1 MGIIPTGAS
10 VYGLKKQCSVT
21 DWYIIFT
28 MSRHSLNPK
37 TLELVMPSDAVLS
50 EVAQEVTPSEITTDF
65 IQGVISRML
74 ELSAGKGH
82 SKSDSRQMVG
92 LAAVQLGVS
101 KRIVSIDVTATGQKQ
116 EQNLEIFINPK
127 IIEHSMDLVDGRE
140 GCWSCGN
147 VCGNVARHSRVTV
160 EALDSSGKPF
170 KRDFVGFVARI
181 AQHEI
186 DHLDGVRFP
195 ERIPVDQSYRMHW
208 VEPAEF
214 ERYRNEWQNWPRLCS
229 REQWESV
236 KTGA

>member
-1 MGIIPTGAS
+1 
-10 VYGLKKQCSVT
+10 
-21 DWYIIFT
+21 
-28 MSRHSLNPK
+28 MSKHSLSPE

-50 EVAQEVTPSEITTDF
+50 EAAQEVTPSEITTDF

-92 LAAVQLGVS
+92 LAAVQLGIS
-101 KRIVSIDVTATGQKQ
+101 KRIVSIDITATGQKQ
-116 EQNLEIFINPK
+116 EQNLAIFINPK
-127 IIEHSMDLVDGRE
+127 IIKHSEDAVDGRE

-147 VCGNVARHSRVTV
+147 VCGNVARYSRVTV
-160 EALDSSGKPF
+160 EALDSNGKPF
-170 KRDFVGFVARI
+170 KQDFEGFVARI

-195 ERIPVDQSYRMHW
+195 ERIPIDQLHRLHW
-208 VEPAEF
+208 VEHADF
-214 ERYRNEWQNWPRLCS
+214 ERYRNEWHNWHQLCT

-236 KTGA
+236 KSGI